1 MKEKL
6 LQWHSAFYAGIQ
18 IELEEEA
25 DYLIFE
31 NEHMLSTKPMQ
42 VDVVI
47 IKNNSERVIR
57 KNIGRIFKKYNI
69 VEYKSPD
76 DYLSVDDFYKVH
88 GYACFYKSDSKKV
101 NEIKVDEVT
110 ITFVC
115 SHYPRELMKHLVK
128 NNRCIID
135 KKELGIYYIL
145 GDMFPIQILV
155 TSELSE
161 ENNLWLRNLTNN
173 LKDAIT
179 AERLV
184 REYEKKQHNRLYS
197 SVMDVVVRANVEKFE
212 EVRRMCDALRELMKD
227 DIQKEV
233 NERVQK
239 EVNERVQK
247 EVNERVQKELA
258 VRVQESFN
266 QEKENLIRKK
276 ILKNKTIE
284 QIADELETNVEEIL
298 PIYNRIKEKLM

>member
-88 GYACFYKSDSKKV
+88 GYACFNKSDSKKV

-128 NNRCIID
+128 NNRYIID

-212 EVRRMCDALRELMKD
+212 EV
-227 DIQKEV
+227 
-233 NERVQK
+233 
-239 EVNERVQK
+239 
-247 EVNERVQKELA
+247 
-258 VRVQESFN
+258 
-266 QEKENLIRKK
+266 K
-276 ILKNKTIE
+276 IGR
-284 QIADELETNVEEIL
+284 AHV
-298 PIYNRIKEKLM
+298 

>member
-128 NNRCIID
+128 NNRYIID